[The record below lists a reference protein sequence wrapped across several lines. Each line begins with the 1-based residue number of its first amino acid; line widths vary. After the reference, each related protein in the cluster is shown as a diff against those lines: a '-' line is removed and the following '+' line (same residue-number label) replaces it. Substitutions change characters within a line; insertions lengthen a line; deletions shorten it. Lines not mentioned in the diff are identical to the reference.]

1 MCGCTLLCTSHCRG
15 LRMNKIVEVKSRK
28 QMYDFVDFPNKL
40 YSGCLQYVP
49 AFFGDEMRI
58 FSDEKNPFSGG
69 TISKYFLCYNG
80 RKVVGR
86 IGGII
91 CKRDNENTGEN
102 KIRFTRFDTIDDIE
116 VATLLFDA
124 VAAFGA
130 QHGMQKMHGPL
141 GYNDQEREGMV
152 ISGFE
157 HRVTFVNLYNY
168 DYYPTLMTKLGFEK
182 EVDYYEFKIYP
193 NSEMLAKYARVAA
206 IVQRRTPVVDV
217 LDEMSVSNV
226 LKNYGDK
233 FFKLLDD
240 CYSHLHGY
248 MTTDEKARKSIIAS
262 FKLALDKRFVSILRD
277 ENNELVAFGV
287 AMPSIAKSL
296 QQYGGKLHPLALV
309 SMLLEMKKPEVVE
322 LALIAVRPDM
332 KNSGVNAVVMEKICR
347 NVLACGVPYVESNA
361 ELEYNANV
369 QNLWKGSK
377 CENHRNRRIFIREIC
392 GEK

>member
-1 MCGCTLLCTSHCRG
+1 MY
-15 LRMNKIVEVKSRK
+15 KILEVKSFK
-28 QMYDFVDFPNKL
+28 QKYDFVAFPNKL
-40 YSGCLQYVP
+40 YKGCLQYVP

-58 FSDEKNPFSGG
+58 FSDEKNPFSSD
-69 TISKYFLCYNG
+69 TISKYFLCYKN
-80 RKVVGR
+80 RKIVGR

-102 KIRFTRFDTIDDIE
+102 KVRFTRFDTIDDIE
-116 VATLLFDA
+116 VARLLFAA
-124 VAAFGA
+124 VEKFGA
-130 QHGMQKMHGPL
+130 ENGMEKVHGPL

-168 DYYPTLMTKLGFEK
+168 DYYPALMGKLGFKK

-193 NSEMLAKYARVAA
+193 NSEMLEKYARVAS
-206 IVQRRTPVVDV
+206 IVQRRTPVIDV

-226 LKNYGDK
+226 LKTYGDK
-233 FFKLLDD
+233 FFALLDA

-248 MTTDEKARKSIIAS
+248 MPTDEKARKSIIAS
-262 FKLALDKRFVSILRD
+262 FKVAMDKRFVSILRD
-277 ENNELVAFGV
+277 ENNELVAFGI
-287 AMPSIAKSL
+287 AMPTLAKSL
-296 QQYGGKLHPLALV
+296 QKFGGKTHPLALL
-309 SMLLEMKKPEVVE
+309 SMVREMKKPEVVE

-347 NVLACGVPYVESNA
+347 NVIACGVPYVESNA

-369 QNLWKGSK
+369 QNLWKGVK
-377 CENHRNRRIFIREIC
+377 CENHRNRRIFIKEIT
-392 GEK
+392 K